1 MFAGY
6 RRLILLDDNDVA
18 KNDDQ
23 LCSFE
28 PWRSSKSIAYK
39 VNARAKVSKVSCSS
53 SPLLFSSFPFFLP
66 NRFVENALFLT
77 FENLLCFAVA
87 HGQAVRSNSDSYTE
101 NVTFRHN
108 LRINVA
114 ILQTSEDHA
123 YRNSSTI
130 RFPHLT
136 NVSLLPYLLS

>member
-6 RRLILLDDNDVA
+6 RRLILLDDNDIA

-28 PWRSSKSIAYK
+28 SWRSSKSIAYK

-53 SPLLFSSFPFFLP
+53 SSLLFLFFLP

-77 FENLLCFAVA
+77 FENLLRFTVA
-87 HGQAVRSNSDSYTE
+87 HGQTVRSNSDSYTE

-136 NVSLLPYLLS
+136 NVSHLPYLLS

>member
-1 MFAGY
+1 MITTLQRTTINYAVSSRG
-6 RRLILLDDNDVA
+6 
-18 KNDDQ
+18 K
-23 LCSFE
+23 
-28 PWRSSKSIAYK
+28 SSKSIACK

-53 SPLLFSSFPFFLP
+53 PSFLFFSFFLP

-77 FENLLCFAVA
+77 FENLLCFTVA
-87 HGQAVRSNSDSYTE
+87 RGQAVRSNSDSYTE